1 MLRGGAFPPHL
12 TLRGV
17 KMTEKNTYLTLR
29 PEEKEVIHEA
39 KRQDPRFA
47 DDSRVAD
54 GAYVA
59 LALREYMEELTE

>member
-1 MLRGGAFPPHL
+1 
-12 TLRGV
+12 
-17 KMTEKNTYLTLR
+17 MTEKNTYLTLR
-29 PEEKEVIHEA
+29 QEEKDVIQKCKAE
-39 KRQDPRFA
+39 DPRFA